1 MLGQSLRASRQSLV
15 RLAKQQSAT
24 TFRRTFVTPTAVRQA
39 FGQLLIDVL
48 PAADLVQDLY
58 LRELKSYKAPAVK
71 ASDSEGHVQKFA
83 LPQAPASPEE
93 ADIASQL
100 SAYETQEV
108 EVEGQAEAGA
118 APVEDWYYTHFLVET
133 FSTTSAD
140 HNPRFDE
147 SELADE
153 EPAHH

>member
-39 FGQLLIDVL
+39 
-48 PAADLVQDLY
+48 DLVQDLY
-58 LRELKSYKAPAVK
+58 LRELKAYKPPTVK
-71 ASDSEGHVQKFA
+71 ASDSEGQVQKFS

-100 SAYETQEV
+100 SAYESQEV
-108 EVEGQAEAGA
+108 EVEGQSTEAGG
-118 APVEDWYYTHFLVET
+118 APVEDW
-133 FSTTSAD
+133 
-140 HNPRFDE
+140 FDE

>member
-39 FGQLLIDVL
+39 
-48 PAADLVQDLY
+48 DLVQDLY
-58 LRELKSYKAPAVK
+58 LRELKAYKPPTVK
-71 ASDSEGHVQKFA
+71 ASDSEGQVQKFS

-118 APVEDWYYTHFLVET
+118 APVEDWYHSYKPHILSRTPPLT
-133 FSTTSAD
+133 AI
-140 HNPRFDE
+140 PRFDE

>member
-1 MLGQSLRASRQSLV
+1 MLGQSLRASRQSLLRV
-15 RLAKQQSAT
+15 AQQQSAT

-39 FGQLLIDVL
+39 
-48 PAADLVQDLY
+48 DLVQDLY
-58 LRELKSYKAPAVK
+58 LRELKAYKPPTVK
-71 ASDSEGHVQKFA
+71 ASDAEGQVQKFA

-100 SAYETQEV
+100 SAYEAQEV
-108 EVEGQAEAGA
+108 EVEGQSTEAGA
-118 APVEDWYYTHFLVET
+118 APVEDW
-133 FSTTSAD
+133 
-140 HNPRFDE
+140 FDE